1 MKIKNWLIYIV
12 VGIVMLAIITI
23 IIMIARNSLGNNTKN
38 LSSKIEDDLEYLDK
52 TTLAMIN
59 QLNNLKTTDEIQV
72 KRTSVG
78 NTSQNVTSS
87 SNQESSGGAGKI
99 GDTSEETSS
108 ASSEAAG
115 DSAGGNSQSK
125 KIEKYYIEDNAVLL
139 RDTSTI
145 DWNDLESQAENLYD
159 SWTTITLD
167 LNTMNVSSDAIL
179 AYNTNLDNLLL
190 SIKDKNKVNSA
201 ICLANLYS
209 LVPKYMSETLED
221 DSKLKIE
228 TIKSN
233 VVSAYSLVE
242 TNKWDEITRLL
253 GDAETELTT
262 FINSTNN
269 LSYMKQTKINKAY
282 VLLKELI
289 KSSNEKNTDLF
300 YLKYINLI
308 QELDNI

>member
-1 MKIKNWLIYIV
+1 MLRVVLIKNQV
-12 VGIVMLAIITI
+12 EKT
-23 IIMIARNSLGNNTKN
+23 RKN
-38 LSSKIEDDLEYLDK
+38 GDASS
-52 TTLAMIN
+52 
-59 QLNNLKTTDEIQV
+59 
-72 KRTSVG
+72 
-78 NTSQNVTSS
+78 
-87 SNQESSGGAGKI
+87 
-99 GDTSEETSS
+99 ETSG

-115 DSAGGNSQSK
+115 DSPSSNNQSK
-125 KIEKYYIEDNAVLL
+125 KIEKYYIEDNTVLL
-139 RDTSTI
+139 RDTSKI

-179 AYNTNLDNLLL
+179 AYNANLDNLLV

-209 LVPKYMSETLED
+209 LIPKYMSETLKD
-221 DSKLKIE
+221 DSKFKIE

-233 VVSAYSLVE
+233 VVSAYSLVG
-242 TNKWDEITRLL
+242 TDKWDEITKLL
-253 GDAETELTT
+253 GEAETELTK

-269 LSYMKQTKINKAY
+269 LSYTKQTKVNKSY
-282 VLLKELI
+282 ILLKELI